1 LVATATS
8 LDGWKNNFRSFIY
21 SQSTTIPVN
30 FIKIS
35 VVDVE
40 IIGLTETTKNKYFEN
55 VVKHQQNIS
64 PLRMHFAGGRVN

>member
-40 IIGLTETTKNKYFEN
+40 IIGLTETTKNKYVEN

-64 PLRMHFAGGRVN
+64 PLRMRFAGGRVN